1 MEVLDRVKVN
11 PHICRVEL
19 AFDGQILPS
28 NIPGWQPF
36 YNSQLIDAEFH
47 NTAIGLGSV
56 AFAEESAESPAGISY
71 KQSVSIRFPASDEK
85 RSERIA
91 LLMKARYIKVHL
103 TNGKNFVI
111 GRNDYT
117 QNARPKIKTKT
128 NQKTAE
134 VEFETVS
141 IFPTGYMAIDS
152 KTIFEQ
158 GLIPIILE

>member
-1 MEVLDRVKVN
+1 MEVLERVKVN

-19 AFDGQILPS
+19 AFEGSIVPA
-28 NIPGWQPF
+28 NIPLWQPF
-36 YNSQLIDAEFH
+36 YNSALIDAEFH
-47 NTAIGLGSV
+47 PTAIGLGSV
-56 AFAEESAESPAGISY
+56 AFAEESQDSAAGTSY
-71 KQSVSIRFPASDEK
+71 KQSVTIRFPASDEK

-91 LLMKARYIKVHL
+91 LIMKARFIKVHL
-103 TNGKNFVI
+103 TTGKNFII

-117 QNARPKIKTKT
+117 QNARPKIKVKT

-141 IFPTGYMAIDS
+141 IFPTGYMASDS
-152 KTIFEQ
+152 SLFAY